1 VHFFLV
7 LIVQFAVTVD
17 PASILFDN
25 PDRNDAL

>member
-1 VHFFLV
+1 VDFFLAF
-7 LIVQFAVTVD
+7 IVQFAETVD